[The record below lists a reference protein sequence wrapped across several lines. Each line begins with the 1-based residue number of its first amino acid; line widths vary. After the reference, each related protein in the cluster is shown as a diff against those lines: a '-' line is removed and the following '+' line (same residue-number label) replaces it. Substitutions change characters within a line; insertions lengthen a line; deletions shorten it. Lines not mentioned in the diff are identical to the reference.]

1 MKRIEKIYNYMIKN
15 SKNLTK
21 EDILSNKGF
30 TALQIGEELNLL
42 RNNVSKELNILCKNN
57 KVIKI
62 KSKPVI
68 YYPREF
74 FEKTLSIKLKDDISE
89 IYNIQALLNKKEK
102 IEAKSP
108 FNYLIGHNRSLKNQ
122 IEQAK
127 AALMY
132 PPNGLHTLIIGSTGV
147 GKSLFANIMY
157 QYAKYKNKLSQDA
170 PFIVFNCADY
180 SNNPQLLL
188 SHIFGHVK
196 GSFTGA
202 DNNTEGIIQ
211 KADGGILFL
220 DEIHRLPPEGQ
231 EMIFYFMDTG
241 SYNKLGE
248 TGRGHKAKVLLI
260 GATTEDP
267 NSALLNTF
275 MRRIPVIVK
284 IPDFNE
290 RTLEDQIELVEFLFR
305 QEAQRINKPIKI
317 SSEAVKAFIGST
329 SYGNAGQLK
338 SNIQLACAK
347 GFLNTLN
354 SGDIININLDILP
367 SNIKKGIVS
376 FSNNK
381 NNKNNIWSLIPNT
394 ITIDPNNY
402 LPFEYMSFENDSY
415 EPPINIYDTIEKRAG
430 ELKNK
435 GMTDEDIKSYI
446 ASDINNDLNKFYNN
460 LKKNKN
466 IKEGLLKIVDKD
478 IVEFSEEIKILVEE
492 RLNKPLNERFIYAT
506 SLHLSSLFKRLKS
519 KTDRLNSY
527 IEIPISTNSKEYKI
541 AKEIHYLIEK
551 RFNLTI
557 PKIEVEY
564 LALILTSIQDSSVQ
578 KRVGIVVAAHGD
590 STATSMVNV
599 AKKLFETDNI
609 LAVDMPLEKK
619 PFDILEEVIS
629 KVKQVDEGKGVLL
642 LVDMGSLNSF
652 GDVITERTD
661 IITRSIDM
669 VSTPLVLEAARKCSL
684 YDTDLIS
691 VHSYLLKD
699 FRGYTTSREEDN
711 YINDGVIVTIC
722 SSGKG
727 TAIKLKELVDNIIN
741 TMPDYNI
748 TVIPIGV
755 KDINKSINE
764 ILKSN
769 KIIAII
775 GIVNPNLGF
784 PFISIEDLINGT
796 GEAKLKNIIKGKNIS
811 YTDKNNIIAL
821 ETLCKQSLRELIT
834 FLNPEKIYPLLKN
847 FIDFIENSLD
857 IRYKNNKR
865 LSIMTHLACA
875 LERVILKNELTYNGK
890 SNPLDKLYF
899 DTLKD
904 ANLIFKKAL
913 SLELSEDELYYMVD
927 IIKEYQLTDTF
938 NAYVTE
944 IPKN

>member
-381 NNKNNIWSLIPNT
+381 NNKNSIWSLIPNT

-415 EPPINIYDTIEKRAG
+415 EPPFNIYDTIEKRAG

-599 AKKLFETDNI
+599 AKKLFEVDNI

-857 IRYKNNKR
+857 IE
-865 LSIMTHLACA
+865 
-875 LERVILKNELTYNGK
+875 LEFGK
-890 SNPLDKLYF
+890 
-899 DTLKD
+899 
-904 ANLIFKKAL
+904 
-913 SLELSEDELYYMVD
+913 
-927 IIKEYQLTDTF
+927 
-938 NAYVTE
+938 
-944 IPKN
+944 

>member
-1 MKRIEKIYNYMIKN
+1 MKRIEKIYNYILKN
-15 SKNLTK
+15 SKHLTK
-21 EDILSNKGF
+21 DDILNYNGF
-30 TALQIGEELNLL
+30 TALQIGKELNIL

-68 YYPREF
+68 YYPREL
-74 FEKTLSIKLKDDISE
+74 FEKVLSIKLKDDIRE
-89 IYNIQALLNKKEK
+89 ITNIQALINKKEK
-102 IEAKSP
+102 IEDQSP
-108 FNYLIGHNRSLKNQ
+108 FNYLIGHDRSLKNQ

-157 QYAKYKNKLSQDA
+157 KYAKYKNRLTKDS

-202 DNNTEGIIQ
+202 DFNTEGIIQ

-267 NSALLNTF
+267 SSTLLNTF
-275 MRRIPVIVK
+275 MRRIPVIIK
-284 IPDFNE
+284 IPDFSE

-317 SSEAVKAFIGST
+317 SAEAVKAFIGST

-354 SGDIININLDILP
+354 SGDIININLDLLP

-381 NNKNNIWSLIPNT
+381 NNVWNLIPNT
-394 ITIDPNNY
+394 ITIDPNNDM
-402 LPFEYMSFENDSY
+402 PFEYIPFENDTY
-415 EPPINIYDTIEKRAG
+415 EPPFNIYDTIEKRAG
-430 ELKNK
+430 ELKDK
-435 GMTDEDIKSYI
+435 GMTDEDIKSCI
-446 ASDINNDLNKFYNN
+446 TSDINNDLNKFYNN
-460 LKKNKN
+460 LKRNKN
-466 IKEGLLKIVDKD
+466 LKEGLLKIVDKD
-478 IVEFSEEIKILVEE
+478 IVDFAEEIKILVEG
-492 RLNKPLNERFIYAT
+492 RLNKALNERFIYAV
-506 SLHLSSLFKRLKS
+506 SLHFSSLFKRLKS
-519 KTDRLNSY
+519 KADKLNSY
-527 IEIPISTNSKEYKI
+527 VEIPISTNSKEYKI
-541 AKEIHYLIEK
+541 AKEIHYLMEK
-551 RFNLTI
+551 RFNLSI
-557 PKIEVEY
+557 PKIEIEY
-564 LALILTSIQDSSVQ
+564 LAIILTSIQDSSIQ

-652 GDVITERTD
+652 GDVITERTN

-699 FRGYTTSREEDN
+699 FRAYTMSSDDDN

-722 SSGKG
+722 STGKG

-741 TMPDYNI
+741 TIADYNI
-748 TVIPIGV
+748 TVIPVGV
-755 KDINKSINE
+755 KDVNRSINE

-769 KIIAII
+769 KIIAIV
-775 GIVNPNLGF
+775 GIINPNLGF

-821 ETLCKQSLRELIT
+821 ETLCKQSLRELVT

-857 IRYKNNKR
+857 IGYKNNKR

>member
-1 MKRIEKIYNYMIKN
+1 M
-15 SKNLTK
+15 
-21 EDILSNKGF
+21 
-30 TALQIGEELNLL
+30 
-42 RNNVSKELNILCKNN
+42 
-57 KVIKI
+57 
-62 KSKPVI
+62 
-68 YYPREF
+68 
-74 FEKTLSIKLKDDISE
+74 
-89 IYNIQALLNKKEK
+89 
-102 IEAKSP
+102 
-108 FNYLIGHNRSLKNQ
+108 
-122 IEQAK
+122 
-127 AALMY
+127 
-132 PPNGLHTLIIGSTGV
+132 
-147 GKSLFANIMY
+147 
-157 QYAKYKNKLSQDA
+157 
-170 PFIVFNCADY
+170 
-180 SNNPQLLL
+180 
-188 SHIFGHVK
+188 
-196 GSFTGA
+196 
-202 DNNTEGIIQ
+202 
-211 KADGGILFL
+211 
-220 DEIHRLPPEGQ
+220 
-231 EMIFYFMDTG
+231 
-241 SYNKLGE
+241 
-248 TGRGHKAKVLLI
+248 
-260 GATTEDP
+260 
-267 NSALLNTF
+267 
-275 MRRIPVIVK
+275 
-284 IPDFNE
+284 
-290 RTLEDQIELVEFLFR
+290 
-305 QEAQRINKPIKI
+305 
-317 SSEAVKAFIGST
+317 
-329 SYGNAGQLK
+329 
-338 SNIQLACAK
+338 
-347 GFLNTLN
+347 
-354 SGDIININLDILP
+354 
-367 SNIKKGIVS
+367 
-376 FSNNK
+376 
-381 NNKNNIWSLIPNT
+381 
-394 ITIDPNNY
+394 
-402 LPFEYMSFENDSY
+402 PFEYIPFENDTY
-415 EPPINIYDTIEKRAG
+415 EPPFNIYDTIEKRAG
-430 ELKNK
+430 ELKDK
-435 GMTDEDIKSYI
+435 GMTDEDIKSCI
-446 ASDINNDLNKFYNN
+446 TSDINNDLNKFYNN
-460 LKKNKN
+460 LKRNKN
-466 IKEGLLKIVDKD
+466 LKEGLLKIVDKD
-478 IVEFSEEIKILVEE
+478 IVDFAEEIKILVEG
-492 RLNKPLNERFIYAT
+492 RLNKALNERFIYAV
-506 SLHLSSLFKRLKS
+506 SLHFSSLFKRLKS
-519 KTDRLNSY
+519 KADKLNSY
-527 IEIPISTNSKEYKI
+527 VEIPISTNSKEYKI
-541 AKEIHYLIEK
+541 AKEIHYLMEK
-551 RFNLTI
+551 RFNLSI
-557 PKIEVEY
+557 PKIEIEY
-564 LALILTSIQDSSVQ
+564 LAIILTSIQDSSIQ

-821 ETLCKQSLRELIT
+821 ETLCKQSLRELVT

-857 IRYKNNKR
+857 IGYKNNKR